1 MKSLGIIGSK
11 SDFCVRMVTAI
22 DRGPVDR
29 GAMCFRWTTSTIDF
43 RSMFLML

>member
-11 SDFCVRMVTAI
+11 SDFCVRMVTDI
-22 DRGPVDR
+22 DGDQSDR
-29 GAMCFRWTTSTIDF
+29 GAMCFRWTTSTIDL